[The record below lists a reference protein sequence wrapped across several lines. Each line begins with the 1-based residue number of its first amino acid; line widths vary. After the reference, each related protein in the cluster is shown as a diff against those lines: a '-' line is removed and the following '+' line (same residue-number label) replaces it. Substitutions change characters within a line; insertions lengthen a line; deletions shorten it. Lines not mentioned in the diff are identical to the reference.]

1 MQGVPNGTPETIT
14 GRRNLPEPERI
25 KYALELKP
33 AIAAMNEAR
42 RNAQLKRGDKKPVVA
57 NLPQREKT
65 RPCGKFTTG

>member
-1 MQGVPNGTPETIT
+1 V
-14 GRRNLPEPERI
+14 RI